1 MKKLLTIFSLILL
14 TSCAK
19 DYEFEVVNVDL
30 EVPETLLIEKEVG
43 IKLESR
49 FVNEEALMNVKINTA
64 GIFSIK
70 VIDINDEVV
79 SKEIVSGEPG
89 DNLFKVYTNTLP
101 VSSYRIELFCDDQ
114 KVGSEVVNLIK

>member
-19 DYEFEVVNVDL
+19 DYEFEVVSVDL